1 MTADEYITRWKA
13 EEQAAH
19 IRGWDF
25 SLSIPAI
32 RPKPICRGITRTLC
46 VPIWSETAALLDM
59 DTGGGEFLLS
69 LGHPPGQDERDGRIS
84 SQRRA
89 VPADAGFSV
98 DACADRLLQA
108 QGILEERGAIQ
119 GTIHR
124 YLIVARRTGAQ
135 SKTE

>member
-1 MTADEYITRWKA
+1 MTADEQIAHWKV

-19 IRGWDF
+19 IRGGTF
-25 SLSIPAI
+25 PLSIPAI

-46 VPIWSETAALLDM
+46 VPIWRKRRHCWTWTRAAANFCCPW
-59 DTGGGEFLLS
+59 GI
-69 LGHPPGQDERDGRIS
+69 PGQDERDGRIS

>member
-25 SLSIPAI
+25 S
-32 RPKPICRGITRTLC
+32 PIHSRYTAVGLREHCAFPSGGNGGTAGHGHGRRRISA
-46 VPIWSETAALLDM
+46 VPGAS
-59 DTGGGEFLLS
+59 
-69 LGHPPGQDERDGRIS
+69 PGQDERDGRIS

-108 QGILEERGAIQ
+108 QGILEERGAVQ

>member
-13 EEQAAH
+13 EEGGPYPGVGLFPYPFPLYGRNRFAVGLREHCAFPSGGNGGTAGH
-19 IRGWDF
+19 GHGRRRI
-25 SLSIPAI
+25 SA
-32 RPKPICRGITRTLC
+32 
-46 VPIWSETAALLDM
+46 VPGAS
-59 DTGGGEFLLS
+59 
-69 LGHPPGQDERDGRIS
+69 PGQDERDGRIS

-98 DACADRLLQA
+98 DACAARLLQA

>member
-1 MTADEYITRWKA
+1 MP
-13 EEQAAH
+13 
-19 IRGWDF
+19 WDYENIVR
-25 SLSIPAI
+25 SHLE
-32 RPKPICRGITRTLC
+32 
-46 VPIWSETAALLDM
+46 ETAALLDM

-69 LGHPPGQDERDGRIS
+69 LGHPPDKTSATEGYPPN
-84 SQRRA
+84 A
-89 VPADAGFSV
+89 ALCPADAGFSV

-108 QGILEERGAIQ
+108 QGILEERGAVQ